1 MFGRRRD
8 IQIPKV
14 PVSGDKATQSWMTAV
29 GSMLSK
35 YIGGGSNDRLVS
47 AGELIDGG
55 LAGVGTGGFLTSPPR
70 NLTKPPKVT
79 GLTANGALASIFVG
93 WHNPSFSNYA
103 YTELWR
109 SNLDDIGQAVLIAS
123 TAVESYTDNV
133 GSAATKYYWARAVSD
148 QGVKGDFNAAS
159 GTKGTTSL
167 DPDYVMQVLTSSTWK
182 PNTTYY
188 PFQYVRPTVDNG
200 FQYAAVDGGTSGSTE
215 PTWPTTINA
224 TVNDGTIQWITV
236 PVDARIPFVLGTLED
251 GTPAVFMDVAY
262 IKNATIT
269 SAKIS
274 ELIADKIET
283 GNLIADLQV
292 KNKLWYGFNLPN
304 GDFLDPEDNS
314 IVSGKTG
321 FYLGVDGSVPA
332 LPVLHLNT
340 GIANGSKSLYFD
352 GTQLNLENIDILSS
366 ADGTFD
372 DLRGDSV
379 DFNRANFDFL
389 AFKEQVVASQ
399 YVYDNG
405 ITISTPETGGIPE
418 FNQYLCFPLGCQK
431 TETWTSSTL
440 VTGSGYSRP
449 FAFFQTGEYTSIKP
463 YDYRSDATRYRA
475 QKINIGFAILID
487 APTFGNPVGN
497 AWGNAYMDVYIFS
510 ESQSL
515 PSVNYN
521 NNSATSGIPSQ
532 YLLKIR
538 INDIYSIS
546 ADGTLLV
553 AYKNTGSG
561 DVAATIVKISSDIR
575 KNPNHTLITCGDD
588 WGSLGYAGSRR
599 LKVAVVFKS
608 FYQAGG
614 SDDSTDTGQI
624 TVSFQMISVA
634 SSDNALPVND
644 VPLAIA
650 ATSTTATT
658 FFSVTATEEAVLRA
672 IILERLNYY

>member
-47 AGELIDGG
+47 AGELIDAG
-55 LAGVGTGGFLTSPPR
+55 LAGTGTGGFLTSPPR

-79 GLTANGALASIFVG
+79 GLTANGALASIFVS

-188 PFQYVRPTVDNG
+188 PFQYVRPTTDNG

-251 GTPAVFMDVAY
+251 GTPAVFMDTAY

-283 GNLIADLQV
+283 GNLIADLHV
-292 KNKLWYGFNLPN
+292 LNKLWYGFNLPN

-321 FYLGVDGSVPA
+321 FYLGVNGSNA

-340 GIANGSKSLYFD
+340 GIANGSRRIYFD
-352 GTQLNLENIDILSS
+352 GITLKLENIDLVSS
-366 ADGTFD
+366 ADGEFD
-372 DLRGDSV
+372 DLACDSMTANRTFSQDLGFNNLFAVSDYVELDSKGRPIIDGDLVNPVSYYCWIYG
-379 DFNRANFDFL
+379 
-389 AFKEQVVASQ
+389 ASKKVEIASP
-399 YVYDNG
+399 YG
-405 ITISTPETGGIPE
+405 LI
-418 FNQYLCFPLGCQK
+418 
-431 TETWTSSTL
+431 
-440 VTGSGYSRP
+440 GSGNRGGLRLQTYSN
-449 FAFFQTGEYTSIKP
+449 TGIVP
-463 YDYRSDATRYRA
+463 YDYPDSATKYRMKKKA
-475 QKINIGFAILID
+475 IAFSAKLTTTYPSGF
-487 APTFGNPVGN
+487 NPDIS
-497 AWGNAYMDVYIFS
+497 ALRIYIFDDNGFP
-510 ESQSL
+510 L
-515 PSVNYN
+515 NY
-521 NNSATSGIPSQ
+521 
-532 YLLKIR
+532 
-538 INDIYSIS
+538 
-546 ADGTLLV
+546 
-553 AYKNTGSG
+553 
-561 DVAATIVKISSDIR
+561 ATISQTDAQTGYTGAYLAKLDLSFTSDGVVGDRYKTQTAYFKNSSGTNLFQVSYVYGGYTRSIVTVLTPNR
-575 KNPNHTLITCGDD
+575 KELYITCDSD
-588 WGSLGYAGSRR
+588 SEALEYLGTRR
-599 LKVAVVFKS
+599 LKMGVEYELYVN
-608 FYQAGG
+608 AGG
-614 SDDSTDTGQI
+614 DDDDNEGGRIGLQFMLTDTAYN
-624 TVSFQMISVA
+624 F
-634 SSDNALPVND
+634 NAVND
-644 VPLAIA
+644 VF
-650 ATSTTATT
+650 T
-658 FFSVTATEEAVLRA
+658 
-672 IILERLNYY
+672 

>member
-47 AGELIDGG
+47 AGELIDAG
-55 LAGVGTGGFLTSPPR
+55 LAGTGTGGFLTSPPR

-109 SNLDDIGQAVLIAS
+109 ADIDDIGKAVLIAS

-188 PFQYVRPTVDNG
+188 PFQYVRPTVENG
-200 FQYAAVDGGTSGSTE
+200 FQYAAVDGGKSGNIE
-215 PTWPTTINA
+215 PTWPLSVDP
-224 TVNDGTIQWITV
+224 TVITNDGTVQWKCLHIE
-236 PVDARIPFVLGTLED
+236 DRIPFVLGTLED
-251 GTPAVFMDVAY
+251 GTPAVFMDTAY

-274 ELIADKIET
+274 ELFADKIET
-283 GNLIADLQV
+283 GDLIADLQV

-321 FYLGVDGSVPA
+321 FYLGVNGSNA

-340 GIANGSKSLYFD
+340 GIANGSRSLYFD
-352 GTQLNLENIDILSS
+352 GTQLKLENVDILSS

-372 DLRGDSV
+372 DLACDSLTA
-379 DFNRANFDFL
+379 NRAYATELGFKGLFAVSDFVQL
-389 AFKEQVVASQ
+389 DEQGRPIINNIDVKDYFCWIYGCAK
-399 YVYDNG
+399 
-405 ITISTPETGGIPE
+405 TISYTTPID
-418 FNQYLCFPLGCQK
+418 
-431 TETWTSSTL
+431 SIVL
-440 VTGSGYSRP
+440 VGNGVSRP
-449 FAFFQTGEYTSIKP
+449 GIRLQTYANNFIVP
-463 YDYRSDATRYRA
+463 YDYPDITTKYRM
-475 QKINIGFAILID
+475 KKKEISFSILIKI
-487 APTFGNPVGN
+487 PMFFTFFSYYNPL
-497 AWGNAYMDVYIFS
+497 YLKLLKVYIFDETMGFGS
-510 ESQSL
+510 NL
-515 PSVNYN
+515 ITGV
-521 NNSATSGIPSQ
+521 T
-532 YLLKIR
+532 R
-538 INDIYSIS
+538 
-546 ADGTLLV
+546 ADLIAG
-553 AYKNTGSG
+553 YTGSCLAKLDLSYNSLDNAHFKNAIG
-561 DVAATIVKISSDIR
+561 ENLFEVSVSEEVINATTPPA
-575 KNPNHTLITCGDD
+575 NPLYTGYILINCLTDNEALD
-588 WGSLGYAGSRR
+588 YSGSKR
-599 LKVAVVFKS
+599 LKVGIEYMQGVDEHPK
-608 FYQAGG
+608 
-614 SDDSTDTGQI
+614 DDGKVYARSID
-624 TVSFQMISVA
+624 VSFQLI
-634 SSDNALPVND
+634 DNSLELNAINDSALEIP
-644 VPLAIA
+644 
-650 ATSTTATT
+650 
-658 FFSVTATEEAVLRA
+658 
-672 IILERLNYY
+672 

>member
-47 AGELIDGG
+47 AGELIDAG
-55 LAGVGTGGFLTSPPR
+55 LAGTGTGGFLTSPPR

-109 SNLDDIGQAVLIAS
+109 SNVDDIGQAVLIAS

-188 PFQYVRPTVDNG
+188 PFQYVRPTIENG

-269 SAKIS
+269 SAKIGD
-274 ELIADKIET
+274 LVADKITT
-283 GNLIADLQV
+283 GDLNADLHVLQ
-292 KNKLWYGFNLPN
+292 KLWYGFEE
-304 GDFLDPEDNS
+304 F
-314 IVSGKTG
+314 
-321 FYLGVDGSVPA
+321 
-332 LPVLHLNT
+332 
-340 GIANGSKSLYFD
+340 ANGSSQTGFWLGVESGVPKFKIDTGAANGNKSLTYD
-352 GTQLNLENIDILSS
+352 GYDLKLTG
-366 ADGTFD
+366 DGLFD
-372 DLRGDSV
+372 DIFVDSAR
-379 DFNRANFDFL
+379 F
-389 AFKEQVVASQ
+389 E
-399 YVYDNG
+399 
-405 ITISTPETGGIPE
+405 TISTNTISY
-418 FNQYLCFPLGCQK
+418 NQQVVPSKYIAEQGMTLNHPDYQGYLCAVEQINK
-431 TETWTSSTL
+431 TQAAAGSTYTVYGIAQSGVL
-440 VTGSGYSRP
+440 VWVFDRN
-449 FAFFQTGEYTSIKP
+449 QTQITCINTQIKP
-463 YDYRSDATRYRA
+463 YTINDKLSFLRLSDARIKVIGSINGFVLNSAPYSFFLVNISGHHTRPGELQFYIHTHLSA
-475 QKINIGFAILID
+475 IFAGSVVTLTEYSYYGRPLTVSFYKSATGASNEILFSFYDTSSALDYIHSYSEVYVTID
-487 APTFGNPVGN
+487 VYYNRLYAGEPIVASATLAPTLRVQAIKP
-497 AWGNAYMDVYIFS
+497 AYTPA
-510 ESQSL
+510 SL
-515 PSVNYN
+515 
-521 NNSATSGIPSQ
+521 
-532 YLLKIR
+532 
-538 INDIYSIS
+538 
-546 ADGTLLV
+546 
-553 AYKNTGSG
+553 
-561 DVAATIVKISSDIR
+561 ISSD
-575 KNPNHTLITCGDD
+575 PLIT
-588 WGSLGYAGSRR
+588 
-599 LKVAVVFKS
+599 
-608 FYQAGG
+608 
-614 SDDSTDTGQI
+614 
-624 TVSFQMISVA
+624 
-634 SSDNALPVND
+634 
-644 VPLAIA
+644 
-650 ATSTTATT
+650 
-658 FFSVTATEEAVLRA
+658 
-672 IILERLNYY
+672 

>member
-109 SNLDDIGQAVLIAS
+109 ADIDDIGQAVLIAS

-148 QGVKGDFNAAS
+148 QGVKGEFNAAS

-188 PFQYVRPTVDNG
+188 PFQYVRPTVENG
-200 FQYAAVDGGTSGSTE
+200 FQYAAVDGGKSGSTE

-251 GTPAVFMDVAY
+251 GTPAVFMDTAY

-269 SAKIS
+269 SAKII

-283 GNLIADLQV
+283 GNLNADLQV
-292 KNKLWYGFNLPN
+292 KSKLWYGFNQPN
-304 GDFLDPEDNS
+304 GDFIDPLDNS
-314 IVSGKTG
+314 ITHGKTG
-321 FYLGVDGSVPA
+321 FYFGVNGSNG

-340 GIANGSKSLYFD
+340 GIANGSKSLVYD
-352 GTQLNLENIDILSS
+352 GYDLKLTG
-366 ADGTFD
+366 DGLFD
-372 DLRGDSV
+372 DIFVDSAR
-379 DFNRANFDFL
+379 F
-389 AFKEQVVASQ
+389 E
-399 YVYDNG
+399 
-405 ITISTPETGGIPE
+405 TISTNTISY
-418 FNQYLCFPLGCQK
+418 NQRVVPSDYITEQNIDLNNNDYQGYLCAVDSINKTTNNTGANYDIYLFSSSPTPL
-431 TETWTSSTL
+431 L
-440 VTGSGYSRP
+440 VTGNGLIQVICSNLYIS
-449 FAFFQTGEYTSIKP
+449 P
-463 YDYRSDATRYRA
+463 YDELNKMSFVRFKDKKIAFTIKIVGFWGYGDAY
-475 QKINIGFAILID
+475 D
-487 APTFGNPVGN
+487 SFGL
-497 AWGNAYMDVYIFS
+497 A
-510 ESQSL
+510 
-515 PSVNYN
+515 
-521 NNSATSGIPSQ
+521 
-532 YLLKIR
+532 
-538 INDIYSIS
+538 IYSSSTSSGFYVFDLLPIMTDIS
-546 ADGTLLV
+546 RGETKVLTNTSFG
-553 AYKNTGSG
+553 KNLT
-561 DVAATIVKISSDIR
+561 VTIVKAR
-575 KNPNHTLITCGDD
+575 TG
-588 WGSLGYAGSRR
+588 GGYIIKG
-599 LKVAVVFKS
+599 
-608 FYQAGG
+608 
-614 SDDSTDTGQI
+614 TDTNEG
-624 TVSFQMISVA
+624 
-634 SSDNALPVND
+634 
-644 VPLAIA
+644 
-650 ATSTTATT
+650 
-658 FFSVTATEEAVLRA
+658 
-672 IILERLNYY
+672 LNYHGDGSSIFVYFYAKYKWLYVSGTPSVSYRGVVPSLTVQLNKPEYKPVSNIVSDALLEQWFAKNYVFSNEQKIYNQFIFLFQPHFLGQQTAN